1 MNEKDFRNF
10 MKKQRRSQGTM
21 DSCVEFTK
29 VFEEYLSIYYDNI
42 PLSDAHSEHL
52 DTFLDWGKKEIGSM
66 NSYLWAISRYYEYMG
81 IDEMRRYANQLR
93 GKAIAKKRAKRLNL
107 LLEKIQG
114 VSRAHLEAIKAV
126 GITKVKQL
134 LDAGATPDL
143 RFALSQKTKVPL
155 DAIDELVKLSDL
167 CRISD
172 IKGVRTRLLFDTGFD
187 TIEKI
192 AVQDS
197 EEMQAQIRKI
207 NERENITTRHP
218 TLIETKFWVEQAK
231 NISKLIEY

>member
-1 MNEKDFRNF
+1 

-21 DSCVEFTK
+21 DSCVKFTK

-81 IDEMRRYANQLR
+81 IDEMRHYANQLR
-93 GKAIAKKRAKRLNL
+93 GKAIAKKRAKRPNL

-114 VSRAHLEAIKAV
+114 VSRAHIEAIKAV
-126 GITKVKQL
+126 GITNVKQL
-134 LDAGATPDL
+134 LDAGARPRL

-155 DAIDELVKLSDL
+155 DAIDELIKLSDL

-192 AVQDS
+192 AVQDP
-197 EEMQAQIRKI
+197 EEMRAQIRKI

-231 NISKLIEY
+231 NLSKLIEY